1 VSKKLLAVNAALA
14 AVSIALAIWLGRDL
28 AATRPLPPPP
38 PPRKPVAAA
47 PDEAPPEGPAQE
59 RLTSYNIVV
68 SKYLFN
74 PNRTEGAAEIAA
86 KPAVPLPPK
95 PMMVGVVTD
104 EKGGRVYLEDP
115 TTKRVMSY
123 QVGDTVAG
131 GKLEKITSD
140 RVLIARS
147 DGQME
152 VTLRDPTKP
161 RPAPPPPTP
170 TQPGA
175 QPGAPPVPPQATPG
189 SPRVETPPSVPGRPP
204 IPPRSLR
211 RVPAEQQQPNQSD
224 Q

>member
-1 VSKKLLAVNAALA
+1 MLSEFTAALA
-14 AVSIALAIWLGRDL
+14 AVSSGRATLLGRDL

-38 PPRKPVAAA
+38 PPRKAAATA

-140 RVLIARS
+140 RILIARS

-152 VTLRDPTKP
+152 VTLRDPSKP
-161 RPAPPPPTP
+161 RPPPPPPTP
-170 TQPGA
+170 TTPPQPGA
-175 QPGAPPVPPQATPG
+175 QPGAPGPQQPPPG
-189 SPRVETPPSVPGRPP
+189 GPRVETPPSVPGRPP

-211 RVPAEQQQPNQSD
+211 RVPAE
-224 Q
+224 